1 VRSTS
6 TAKLSSSSFPAAT
19 PGARRCSQDRDE
31 HVDLLL
37 TLRGETVVYLNR
49 DGAFAVVG
57 DPGGA
62 LITVGLRQQ
71 TPLLGSVPIS
81 QSADGSSTVVALIR
95 YRASLVALAVRY
107 SASYLLAQPEPF
119 RAALLQHWVHVYR
132 ADALEAILAA
142 RLLAAEM
149 ERVADGERA
158 Q

>member
-1 VRSTS
+1 MKHQTLLAAFGVPGHSWH
-6 TAKLSSSSFPAAT
+6 LSVVPEL
-19 PGARRCSQDRDE
+19 AR
-31 HVDLLL
+31 LL
-37 TLRGETVVYLNR
+37 T
-49 DGAFAVVG
+49 FAVVG